1 MQNPLKILLV
11 EDDIDD
17 IELLEGALNDNSVVY
32 EMEVLM
38 EGDLVYPY
46 LTNCSILPEIIILD
60 FNLPKVHGRDI
71 LIQIKSRDNLK
82 HIPVV
87 VLTTSSAK
95 EDMNFALENG
105 ASKFITKPTN
115 INDLNKAIETILE
128 CSPV

>member
-1 MQNPLKILLV
+1 MQSPLKILLV

>member
-71 LIQIKSRDNLK
+71 LIQIKSRDKLK

>member
-17 IELLEGALNDNSVVY
+17 IELLEGALSDNSVVY

-71 LIQIKSRDNLK
+71 LIQIKSSDNLK

-115 INDLNKAIETILE
+115 INDFNKAIEIILE

>member
-1 MQNPLKILLV
+1 
-11 EDDIDD
+11 
-17 IELLEGALNDNSVVY
+17 
-32 EMEVLM
+32 
-38 EGDLVYPY
+38 
-46 LTNCSILPEIIILD
+46 
-60 FNLPKVHGRDI
+60 
-71 LIQIKSRDNLK
+71 
-82 HIPVV
+82 V

>member
-95 EDMNFALENG
+95 EDMDFALENG

>member
-32 EMEVLM
+32 DMEVLM